1 MKRYDVWGANS
12 TLEVAYTAYEGAIRR
27 VGREFDV
34 AGSVRR
40 VKERIRRWME
50 RLRHMK
56 ERFDMGGGA
65 ISTLQGTIR
74 RVRERIRPMRAISTS

>member
-56 ERFDMGGGA
+56 ERFDRGGGDFNVA
-65 ISTLQGTIR
+65 GNYSTCEG
-74 RVRERIRPMRAISTS
+74 ANSTYESDFD